1 MCNFAQLIIIS
12 SMKNRVLHIILFV
25 FATAFYAN
33 AQQVTPTELA
43 KFGSVSPQE
52 EKVPQVQIVALNGSL
67 TIKAEEDITKVEVYS
82 PIGGLLQQSSA
93 KGCEIK
99 IDNLPK
105 TILVVRIKI
114 GDNKPIV
121 QKVKMQ

>member
-1 MCNFAQLIIIS
+1 
-12 SMKNRVLHIILFV
+12 MKNRVLHIILFV
-25 FATAFYAN
+25 FATAFCAL
-33 AQQVTPTELA
+33 AQQVTPNDLT
-43 KFGSVSPQE
+43 KFGTVNPPE
-52 EKVPQVQIVALNGSL
+52 EKIVQVQIISINGSL
-67 TIKAEEDITKVEVYS
+67 TIKAEEDITKVEIYS
-82 PIGGLLQQSSA
+82 PIGGLLHQSTV
-93 KGCEIK
+93 KNCEVK